1 MVRQVESVREDILV
15 DGTVSLEAKA
25 KLPPA
30 VDPRQTA
37 RRLAIRPCPICG
49 SRTVRSRDGRDLCL
63 ICGYLQAH
71 A

>member
-1 MVRQVESVREDILV
+1 MVRQVESVGGEIPI
-15 DGTVSLEAKA
+15 DGTMSLEAKR
-25 KLPPA
+25 PPA

-63 ICGYLQAH
+63 I
-71 A
+71 

>member
-1 MVRQVESVREDILV
+1 MVRQVESVGEDILV
-15 DGTVSLEAKA
+15 DGTVSLEA

-63 ICGYLQAH
+63 ICGYLQTH